1 MSRLRHGMRRTVLVG
16 ASLLR
21 DAGAGVLDAVAELS
35 AAQAHAAKLEREL
48 DQARQHG
55 RWLSDEERAE
65 LQQQG
70 QHQAQ
75 RRRTLLVLAASSLL
89 IPLLWPLLPIWIGL
103 LWWPVPTRRVLVVV
117 VAGAGATIALLVLL
131 LVWLLL
137 R

>member
-21 DAGAGVLDAVAELS
+21 DAGAGVLDAMAELS
-35 AAQAHAAKLEREL
+35 AAQGHAANLEREL

-65 LQQQG
+65 LQLQG
-70 QHQAQ
+70 QRQAQ
-75 RRRTLLVLAASSLL
+75 RRRTLLVLAAASLL

-103 LWWPVPTRRVLVVV
+103 LWWPVTTCRVLVVV
-117 VAGAGATIALLVLL
+117 GAGAGATIALLVLL
-131 LVWLLL
+131 VVWLLL

>member
-35 AAQAHAAKLEREL
+35 AGQGPGANLEREL

-55 RWLSDEERAE
+55 RWLSDNERAE
-65 LQQQG
+65 LQLHDQRR
-70 QHQAQ
+70 AQ
-75 RRRTLLVLAASSLL
+75 RRRTLLLLAVASLL
-89 IPLLWPLLPIWIGL
+89 IPPLWPLLPIWIGL
-103 LWWPVPTRRVLVVV
+103 LWWPVTTRRVLMVLL
-117 VAGAGATIALLVLL
+117 AGAIATIALLVVL
-131 LVWLLL
+131 LVWLLV